1 MPVLKEDDTM
11 DSDLV
16 CAHCRTHVFCR
27 ARLENDS
34 FRQLRDVELKNDP
47 LEVEVPEEEKVDEE
61 VPTTLKAM
69 ILGGLGL
76 PTVTSIVGR
85 LRGLDLVVTPES
97 GLFVEPMLNSDDD
110 VRPPIVIVALL
121 SFRAL

>member
-1 MPVLKEDDTM
+1 M
-11 DSDLV
+11 
-16 CAHCRTHVFCR
+16 
-27 ARLENDS
+27 
-34 FRQLRDVELKNDP
+34 
-47 LEVEVPEEEKVDEE
+47 EVPEEEKVDEE
-61 VPTTLKAM
+61 VPTLVAM